1 MMLRLQKFEL
11 EVVYKKGPLMFM
23 ADTLSRATLRQ
34 PNAEGP
40 GETEEVM
47 NMHDTRSATEREV
60 EQIDMLQNLAVRETT
75 LVQIKEHT
83 EADSHLQALVRIVKE
98 GWPSTQA
105 EVSPELRVYHP
116 FRDELTVQNGVIF
129 KGERLIVPE
138 GLRTE
143 MKEKLHYNHG
153 GVQATLRRAR
163 EVFYW
168 PGMNK
173 DIEDVI
179 AKCNVCAQYRATNQK
194 EPLMSSPVPTRPW
207 ESIATDLFELRNKD
221 YLVTVDYY
229 SNFIEV
235 DRLYSKTSTE
245 VIQKLKAHMARC
257 GVPERVVS
265 DNGPQ
270 YSSSEF
276 QDFAAQYEFEHVTS
290 SPRYPQSNGKAES
303 AVKTAKR
310 IMMKALDAKADPY
323 LAMLEHRNT
332 PSEGMSTSPAQRLFG
347 RRTRSTIPTS
357 RKLLEPTCMHS
368 TNQELQ
374 QAKTKQAYYYN
385 KGSKKLPTLKVG
397 DAVLMMPEKGKKSWR
412 KGKVKAIASP
422 RSYIVATDDGGNYR
436 RHRRHL
442 RKTVEPDELDADI
455 ELPMEEHDLP
465 DRQQLPECEEP
476 VAHEPEEH
484 AAPNGTRR
492 TSNRQTRRPV
502 YLEDY
507 VTES

>member
-1 MMLRLQKFEL
+1 MPVLQC
-11 EVVYKKGPLMFM
+11 
-23 ADTLSRATLRQ
+23 
-34 PNAEGP
+34 NAS
-40 GETEEVM
+40 M
-47 NMHDTRSATEREV
+47 NGLGACL
-60 EQIDMLQNLAVRETT
+60 LQNNQPVAYASRSLTPTEMQYAQIEKEM
-75 LVQIKEHT
+75 LVIVFGMERFESYLYGRNVKVESDHKPLESILKKSLLKHT
-83 EADSHLQALVRIVKE
+83 EADSHLQALVRIVKK
-98 GWPSTQA
+98 GWPGTLA

-143 MKEKLHYNHG
+143 LKGKLHYNHG
-153 GVQATLRRAR
+153 GVHATLRRAM

-179 AKCNVCAQYRATNQK
+179 PKCNVCAQYGATNQK
-194 EPLMSSPVPTRPW
+194 EPLMSSPVPTHTW

-235 DRLYSKTSTE
+235 DRLYSKKSTE

-265 DNGPQ
+265 DNGPE

-290 SPRYPQSNGKAES
+290 SPRYPQSNWKAES
-303 AVKTAKR
+303 AVKTARR
-310 IMMKALDAKADPY
+310 IIMKALDSKADPY
-323 LAMLEHRNT
+323 LATLEHRNT
-332 PSEGMSTSPAQRLFG
+332 PSAQRLFG

-368 TNQELQ
+368 TKQELQ

-385 KGSKKLPTLKVG
+385 KVSKKLPTRKVG
-397 DAVLMMPEKGKKSWR
+397 DAVRMMPEKGKKSWR
-412 KGKVKAIASP
+412 KGKVKKLLVRGRI
-422 RSYIVATDDGGNYR
+422 
-436 RHRRHL
+436 L
-442 RKTVEPDELDADI
+442 LQ
-455 ELPMEEHDLP
+455 LMMEETI
-465 DRQQLPECEEP
+465 EEI
-476 VAHEPEEH
+476 AGIFGKLWNE
-484 AAPNGTRR
+484 TI
-492 TSNRQTRRPV
+492 
-502 YLEDY
+502 
-507 VTES
+507 